1 MAALVL
7 VATACDRSG
16 GGGADANVTAWCA
29 QLDVAATAGAAV
41 DDLDVDDPGT
51 DEALAAERDAFA
63 ALADLEPP
71 AAIAG
76 DWETVTGPLPTTEA
90 GGIDLEGGFDEAGGR
105 ISTGAPPECDLS
117 SVARAE
123 MESSDD

>member
-1 MAALVL
+1 M
-7 VATACDRSG
+7 
-16 GGGADANVTAWCA
+16 
-29 QLDVAATAGAAV
+29 
-41 DDLDVDDPGT
+41 DDLDVDDPAT
-51 DEALAAERDAFA
+51 DEALAAVQDAFA

-76 DWETVTGPLPTTEA
+76 DWETVTGPLPTTET
-90 GGIDLEGGFDEAGGR
+90 GGIDLEGGFDEAGDR
-105 ISTGAPPECDLS
+105 ISTWALRECDLS